1 MHSFIDAG
9 DSMSEKIIA
18 QIIGV
23 SRYYGKGESRVT
35 AVDRISISF
44 GYGDMKV
51 LVGPSGSGKSTLLH
65 LLGCIDKPDTGR
77 IILDGIDTTPMTLE
91 QLAPLRLQKVGF
103 VFQFFNLI
111 PVLTAYENVEL
122 PLLFSGFD
130 KAYIVDRVN
139 HVLDM
144 VGLGD
149 RKRHYPRQM
158 SGGQQQRVAI
168 ARALVA
174 NPVLVV
180 ADEPTANLDSKTG
193 ISILELLM
201 DLNRNEGVT
210 VIVSS
215 HDTVV
220 LDRISD
226 VIHIMDGRLVELNET

>member
-1 MHSFIDAG
+1 
-9 DSMSEKIIA
+9 MSQKIIA
-18 QIIGV
+18 EMIGV
-23 SRYYGKGESRVT
+23 SRYYGQGESRVT

-51 LVGPSGSGKSTLLH
+51 LVGPSGSGKSSLLH
-65 LLGCIDKPDTGR
+65 LVGCIDKPDKGR
-77 IILDGIDTTPMTLE
+77 IIIDGIDTTSMTLE
-91 QLAPLRLQKVGF
+91 QLAPLRLQKIGF
-103 VFQFFNLI
+103 VFQSFNLI
-111 PVLTAYENVEL
+111 PVLTTYENVEL
-122 PLLFSGFD
+122 PLLFGGYD
-130 KAYIVDRVN
+130 KASVVDRIN
-139 HVLDM
+139 SVLDM
-144 VGLGD
+144 VGLAE
-149 RKRHYPRQM
+149 KKHHYPRQM

-174 NPVLVV
+174 KPLLVV

-215 HDTVV
+215 HDSVV

-226 VIHIMDGRLVELNET
+226 VVHIMDGRLLDLRGKPQR